1 MGGILKMSK
10 RLLQLLLLA
19 LILVLAACSTN
30 QGSTD
35 TKETT
40 NDKEESTTTTT
51 EETTTSGS
59 GELVFVTPSDAPT
72 LDPHGVND
80 TASNTVTSQIY
91 ERLVD
96 YAADGSVVPLLAT
109 EFSAIDETTWEFKL
123 REGVKF
129 HDGTDFN
136 AEAVKVNI
144 ERITDPEFASPKAFI
159 LNTIEEVVIVD
170 DYTVHLKTSSPFAP
184 LPAHLAHNAG
194 SIIAPSAIEEERNGG
209 KTVDEN
215 PIGTGP
221 FKLKNWNRGAE
232 ILLEKNND
240 YWGEPAKVDGVKVV
254 NVPEQSTRVAMLET
268 GEANI
273 MLVGASDVA
282 RVEAM
287 ANVEIDRVKGTRM
300 DYVGFNVT
308 KAPFDNVKV
317 RQAIA
322 MAINKDDV
330 VNGILDGQG
339 VPAVGPLAPTV
350 VGNYQGLTPLEYD
363 VEAAKALLAEAGYP
377 DGFETTLYVND
388 GSQERADIAELTQA
402 HLAQIGID
410 VKIEVIEWGA
420 FLEQTAAGDHEMFIL
435 GWTTVTAD
443 ADYGLYA
450 LFHSSQFGSPGNRSF
465 YKNERVDELLDYARS
480 ESDQEKRNEAYKE
493 ISEIL
498 VEEVPMVYLQHPDF
512 VHGMNGIEGL
522 FVNFSGT
529 PFFKDVTFK

>member
-1 MGGILKMSK
+1 M
-10 RLLQLLLLA
+10 LLLFS

-30 QGSTD
+30 QST
-35 TKETT
+35 TE
-40 NDKEESTTTTT
+40 KEEDPKDDGTTT
-51 EETTTSGS
+51 EQPSGETTEGD
-59 GELVFVTPSDAPT
+59 GNELVYVTGADAPT

-80 TASNTVTSQIY
+80 TASNTATTQIF

-96 YAADGSVVPLLAT
+96 YAPDGSVVPLLAT
-109 EFSAIDETTWEFKL
+109 EFSALDETTWEFKL

-129 HDGTDFN
+129 HDGTEFN
-136 AEAVKVNI
+136 AEAVKLNI

-159 LNTIEEVVIVD
+159 LNVIEEVVIVD
-170 DYTVHLKTSSPFAP
+170 PYTVHLKTSSPFAP

-209 KTVDEN
+209 KKVDEN

-232 ILLEKNND
+232 IQLEKNND
-240 YWGEPAKVDGVKVV
+240 YWGEPAKVDGVRMVV
-254 NVPEQSTRVAMLET
+254 VPEQSTRVAMIET
-268 GEANI
+268 GEANV

-287 ANVEIDRVKGTRM
+287 PNIEIDRVRGTRM

-308 KAPFDNVKV
+308 VAPFDNVKV

-339 VPAVGPLAPTV
+339 VAAVGPLAPTV

-363 VEAAKALLAEAGYP
+363 VEAAKALLAEAGFP

-388 GSQERADIAELTQA
+388 ANQERADIAELVQA
-402 HLAQIGID
+402 QLAQIGID

-420 FLEQTAAGDHEMFIL
+420 FLEQTAAGEHEMFIL

-512 VHGMNGIEGL
+512 VHAMNGVEGL

-529 PFFKDVTFK
+529 PFFNKVEFK